1 MMENITSSTTLVVE
15 SQQTSFPLEDM
26 VAHFINLI
34 SDFQTLWPVLL
45 LIVALLISFVAPFR
59 MNNITHNTL
68 DKLKQSGKYIRD
80 IYVEPNGIAET
91 LRYFIFGF
99 RKKRQLIRRYSSLFI
114 GPSREALKKHG
125 HRVCFS
131 YFTPWKKIVSE
142 LEKEVDW
149 FRHCEKDC
157 HRPFRSSEESRDLE
171 LFAISYSHYRQALD
185 SLLEDARLVRA
196 KYCHLIGGAGCGKT
210 NLMCSMAEAALANH
224 YPCILVCAGD
234 IKEDVNQAIINALNL
249 PAFMRN
255 YAQIV
260 FCVTNIRCLLS
271 RRKMIIMIDAIN
283 ENDSKRFATTINQ
296 FVGIMSKYRS
306 AKILFSC
313 REEYYEQRTCRYE
326 KDVSAPSPYVYKPNY
341 AVKQKNVSEILIPG
355 YKKHFAFTGELS
367 DHVEYKLRTN
377 MLLLR
382 VFFEAFRG
390 SSEHIVTIDKYQV
403 FSKYIS
409 LITKDDPNV
418 AHMIEALAA
427 KMVDQKCFDSI
438 RLDTFSQQEQD
449 IYRRLATD
457 GGVLLVTKLVDN
469 PQSIIEKRYECISFV
484 YDELRDY
491 CLARHL
497 LMNCT
502 AQLPNI
508 LTQMKA
514 TVATPLEGIVKYC
527 YEHYKSL
534 QQFAAAKQLL
544 YEYGFEQSRKESRHY
559 HTHSIGFSMILES
572 GSACTDYEISYIV
585 NRIDRTHRTRYE
597 LDLIDFVTDEKR
609 NPDIAN
615 RFVDQI
621 LESNHLQQVVKF
633 ADFFL
638 DSYSVIRDPW
648 YSNMAETIRMRHHTW
663 KEEGTHPVGYARL
676 HACLCVVWE
685 KRNELAAIS
694 KEMRDEILRDLLMHL
709 QKKEGIS
716 PEIMSCIMNKSNSNA
731 LQDYLMH
738 FFWNEKHGCML
749 KHEDYHDPAYSS
761 IDRFYYSKHRLIA
774 LPLLIRLRIIP
785 NTYMGSRIKLLFREF
800 TWHSFNMYS
809 EYRKYYQKE
818 MPSYCEY
825 LKQKHYFTENEYNT
839 WLCKKWRCKVY
850 EDGLGHC
857 TQGLLSSKIILE
869 TLQQYL
875 GGEI

>member
-1 MMENITSSTTLVVE
+1 MENITSPTTLVIE
-15 SQQTSFPLEDM
+15 SQQSSFPLEDM
-26 VAHFINLI
+26 LDRVINI
-34 SDFQTLWPVLL
+34 VSDLQTLWPVLL
-45 LIVALLISFVAPFR
+45 LIVALLVASFAPFR
-59 MNNITHNTL
+59 MNSITHNTL
-68 DKLKQSGKYIRD
+68 DKLKKSGKYIRD

-91 LRYFIFGF
+91 LRYFIFGL

-131 YFTPWKKIVSE
+131 YFTSWKKIVSE
-142 LEKEVDW
+142 IEKEVDW
-149 FRHCEKDC
+149 FRHCEEDR

-171 LFAISYSHYRQALD
+171 LFAISYRHYRQALD

-196 KYCHLIGGAGCGKT
+196 KYCHLTGGAGCGKT
-210 NLMCSMAEAALANH
+210 NIMCSMAEAALANH

-234 IKEDVNQAIINALNL
+234 IKGDINQAITNALNL
-249 PAFMRN
+249 PAFMSN

-260 FCVTNIRCLLS
+260 FCVTNILCLL
-271 RRKMIIMIDAIN
+271 RRKKMIIMVDAIN
-283 ENDSKRFATTINQ
+283 ENDSEPFAATINQ
-296 FVGIMSKYRS
+296 FVGKMSKYRS
-306 AKILFSC
+306 VKILFSC

-341 AVKQKNVSEILIPG
+341 VVKQKNASEILIPG

-390 SSEHIVTIDKYQV
+390 SSDHIVTIDKYQV

-418 AHMIEALAA
+418 THMIEALAA
-427 KMVDQKCFDSI
+427 KMVDQSCFDSI

-449 IYRRLATD
+449 TYRRLAND

-508 LTQMKA
+508 LTQMKT

-534 QQFAAAKQLL
+534 QQFAAAEQLL
-544 YEYGFEQSRKESRHY
+544 LEYGSEQSRKESRHY
-559 HTHSIGFSMILES
+559 HAHSIGFSMIFES

-585 NRIDRTHRTRYE
+585 NKIDRTHRTKYE
-597 LDLIDFVTDEKR
+597 LDLIDFVTDERR

-621 LESNHLQQVVKF
+621 LKSNSLQQVIKF
-633 ADFFL
+633 AEFFL
-638 DSYSVIRDPW
+638 DSYSIMRDPW
-648 YSNMAETIRMRHHTW
+648 YSNIAETIRMRHRTW
-663 KEEGTHPVGYARL
+663 KEERTHPVGYARL
-676 HACLCVVWE
+676 YACLCIVWK
-685 KRNELAAIS
+685 KRNELDAIS
-694 KEMRDEILRDLLMHL
+694 KDLRIETLRDLLEHL
-709 QKKEGIS
+709 QKKEDIL
-716 PEIMSCIMNKSNSNA
+716 PEVMSCIISKNNSNA
-731 LQDYLMH
+731 IQNSMFH
-738 FFWNEKHGCML
+738 FFWNEKHGYML
-749 KHEDYHDPAYSS
+749 KREDYHDPAYSS
-761 IDRFYYSKHRLIA
+761 IDRFYYSKHRIFA

-818 MPSYCEY
+818 MPTYCEY
-825 LKQKHYFTENEYNT
+825 LKQKHYFTENEYDT
-839 WLCKKWRCKVY
+839 WLCKKWRCKVF

-857 TQGLLSSKIILE
+857 AQGLLSSKTILE
-869 TLQQYL
+869 TLQQHL
-875 GGEI
+875 GGDI